1 MKRENDKLQTMVIAA
16 LLSAIG
22 IIIPMF
28 APKFLLEPASFT
40 LASHVPVFIA
50 IFISPLTAISVA
62 LITTIGF
69 LFGGYPIVIVLRA
82 LTHVV
87 FATVASFVLK
97 KYGTIL
103 LSTKSSLLFNFLIGI
118 LHAVCEVIVVT
129 FFYLGSGMTSA
140 YYEKG
145 YILSVVVLVGIGTV
159 IHSMIDYTI
168 AVFVWK
174 PLQYVITIPVNAK
187 IAKR

>member
-1 MKRENDKLQTMVIAA
+1 MKKENDKLQTMIIAA

-28 APKFLLEPASFT
+28 APKIVLEPASFT

-62 LITTIGF
+62 LITTLGF
-69 LFGGYPIVIVLRA
+69 LFAGYPIVIVLRA
-82 LTHVV
+82 LTHLIFAVV
-87 FATVASFVLK
+87 GSFILK
-97 KYGTIL
+97 KHGTIL
-103 LSTKSSLLFNFLIGI
+103 MSTKSNLLFNFLIGL
-118 LHAVCEVIVVT
+118 LHAVCEVMVVT

-145 YILSVVVLVGIGTV
+145 YLLSVVALVGIGTV

-174 PLQYVITIPVNAK
+174 PLQHVITIPVNAK
-187 IAKR
+187 IAKK